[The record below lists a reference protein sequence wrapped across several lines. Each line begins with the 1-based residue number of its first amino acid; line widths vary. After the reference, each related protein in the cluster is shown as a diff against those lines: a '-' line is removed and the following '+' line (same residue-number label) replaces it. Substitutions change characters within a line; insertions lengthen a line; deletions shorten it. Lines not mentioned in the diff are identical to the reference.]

1 MNAGT
6 NANAPSVHKIFLS
19 LMMMMSTILLL
30 AVSFKRLP
38 KAISET
44 GQFLENTASNFMT

>member
-19 LMMMMSTILLL
+19 LMNMMMMSTILLL
-30 AVSFKRLP
+30 GVLQ
-38 KAISET
+38 E
-44 GQFLENTASNFMT
+44 ASKGRPVL

>member
-19 LMMMMSTILLL
+19 LMNMMMMSTILLL

-38 KAISET
+38 KAVLFCNGGSV
-44 GQFLENTASNFMT
+44 S